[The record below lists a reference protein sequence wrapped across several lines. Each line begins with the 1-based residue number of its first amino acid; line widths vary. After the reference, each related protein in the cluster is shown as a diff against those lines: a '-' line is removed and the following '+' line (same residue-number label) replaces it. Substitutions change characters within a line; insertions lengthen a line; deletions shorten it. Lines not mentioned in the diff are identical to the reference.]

1 MKNKLK
7 RLLAGFIDFY
17 ISCLFGTVI
26 FDIVTLG
33 ENKYTVVSVS
43 IYTISTLA
51 FLLLKD
57 SVFKNAS
64 IGKRIFKLEIVKKD
78 KTKLTIMDVI
88 KRNVPIVILWP
99 IEVILV
105 IVDNR
110 RIGDSWAK
118 TSIVHK
124 DYI

>member
-17 ISCLFGTVI
+17 ISCLFGTVV

-33 ENKYTVVSVS
+33 KNKYTFISVS

-57 SVFKNAS
+57 AIFKNAS
-64 IGKRIFKLEIVKKD
+64 IGKRIFKLEIAKKD
-78 KTKLTIMDVI
+78 KTKLTIIDVI
-88 KRNVPIVILWP
+88 KRNIPIVILLP
-99 IEVILV
+99 AEVLLLI
-105 IVDNR
+105 INNR
-110 RIGDSWAK
+110 RIGDIWAK
-118 TSIVHK
+118 TSIV
-124 DYI
+124 